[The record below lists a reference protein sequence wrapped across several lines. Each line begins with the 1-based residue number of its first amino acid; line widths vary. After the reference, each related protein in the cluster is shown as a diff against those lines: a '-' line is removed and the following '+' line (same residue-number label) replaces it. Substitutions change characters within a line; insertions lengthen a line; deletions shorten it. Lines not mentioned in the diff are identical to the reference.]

1 MPSIEIET
9 IAALEAHLADGLPM
23 GNVVVQGLDLTGLAA
38 SLDGLDLAGTVFLG
52 TQLARSTYER
62 ACADGAII
70 FRPPLETPFSPYR
83 STLYTPEELFGN
95 FDPADPAT
103 FAATLD
109 ERVYRY
115 TRDPLV
121 RGDILHSLA
130 CRLHDHA
137 ITDAL
142 EERIS
147 GHEIV
152 AIMGGHALERTAA
165 EYRDVALIAKELAES
180 GFLMTSGGGPGAME
194 ATHFGAW
201 MAHRT
206 EADVD
211 AALTLLAPSPGFSTR
226 ERWLATALDVKKA
239 FPRLPGSGGHLVDSL
254 GIPTWLY
261 GHEPPTVFATAIAK
275 YFANSVREEGL
286 LAIANSGVVYSPG
299 SAGTIQ
305 EVFQD
310 AAQNHYRSFGHPSP
324 MIFLGVDYW
333 RFQKP
338 VYPLLTQLA
347 AGHDYAALI
356 HLTDDRT
363 EVVERLLDFAAARS
377 ADLNRRRD

>member
-1 MPSIEIET
+1 MASIEIET
-9 IAALEAHLADGLPM
+9 VEALEAHLADGLPM
-23 GNVVVQGLDLTGLAA
+23 GNVVVQGLDLTGLAS
-38 SLDGLDLAGTVFLG
+38 SLDELDLAGTVFLG
-52 TQLARSTYER
+52 TELAQSTYER
-62 ACADGAII
+62 ACAAGAVI

-83 STLYTPEELFGN
+83 SHLYNAQELFGAFN
-95 FDPADPAT
+95 PSEPAT
-103 FAATLD
+103 YADTLD

-115 TRDPLV
+115 TREPLV
-121 RGDILHSLA
+121 RSDILHSLA

-142 EERIS
+142 EEEIAGRD
-147 GHEIV
+147 IV
-152 AIMGGHALERTAA
+152 AIMGGHALERTAT
-165 EYRDVALIAKELAES
+165 EYRDIALIAKELAET

-206 EADVD
+206 VTDVD
-211 AALTLLAPSPGFSTR
+211 AALAILAGCPDFSRR
-226 ERWLATALDVKKA
+226 EQWLATALEVKAA
-239 FPRLPGSGGHLVDSL
+239 FPQVAGPAGYVVDSL

-261 GHEPPTVFATAIAK
+261 GHEPPTVFATHIAK

-286 LAIANSGVVYSPG
+286 LAIANSGVVFSPG

-310 AAQNHYRSFGHPSP
+310 ATQNHYRSFGHPTP
-324 MIFLGVDYW
+324 MIFLGVEYW
-333 RFQKP
+333 RIRKP

-356 HLTDDRT
+356 HLSDEPA
-363 EVVERLLDFAAARS
+363 EVVQHLRDFAAERS
-377 ADLNRRRD
+377 ADINERRG